1 MHIYSSHTFYTQILL
16 TMYLDIIIPTGVCN
30 ELVILF
36 IEIGILWCDICR
48 LIEVDWKFSNVVIV
62 GVDSPV
68 ALQGSIW
75 YEYVGGEV
83 LETHDNDVSSMMNVW
98 LLFDGGG

>member
-1 MHIYSSHTFYTQILL
+1 MHIYSSHTHSIRILL
-16 TMYLDIIIPTGVCN
+16 TMYLDIIIPTGMCN

-48 LIEVDWKFSNVVIV
+48 LIEVDWKCSNVVIV
-62 GVDSPV
+62 GLDSPL
-68 ALQGSIW
+68 ALQGSICD
-75 YEYVGGEV
+75 EYVGGEV
-83 LETHDNDVSSMMNVW
+83 LETHDYYVSSMMNVW

>member
-1 MHIYSSHTFYTQILL
+1 MHIYPFHTFYTQILL
-16 TMYLDIIIPTGVCN
+16 TVYLDIIIPTGMCN

-48 LIEVDWKFSNVVIV
+48 LIEVDWKCSNVVIV
-62 GVDSPV
+62 GLDSPV

-75 YEYVGGEV
+75 YEYVGGKV
-83 LETHDNDVSSMMNVW
+83 LETHDYDVSSMMKVW